1 MGGTKLFHDYF
12 QVGSA
17 CYKIRFFWG
26 VLNIK
31 LNRALLELKRVVE
44 LRSFISGDGILR
56 QELFVPRT
64 MKSVNSDLKTLKRR
78 RKMKNLIQSNE
89 VPR

>member
-17 CYKIRFFWG
+17 CYKIRFLG

-31 LNRALLELKRVVE
+31 LKRALFELKREVE
-44 LRSFISGDGILR
+44 LRSFISGDGIIT
-56 QELFVPRT
+56 QELCN
-64 MKSVNSDLKTLKRR
+64 KD
-78 RKMKNLIQSNE
+78 NE
-89 VPR
+89 EPE